1 VHPDRPMCREVVGC
15 VPGGGREPLVWV
27 AFPGGHG
34 FCGQACVPASW
45 NWLGSRAQILFLL
58 FCFLLRR
65 IFRALSILGNS
76 VLRFIT

>member
-1 VHPDRPMCREVVGC
+1 MHPDRPTCREVV
-15 VPGGGREPLVWV
+15 VAFPRGREPLVCCV
-27 AFPGGHG
+27 PGGHG
-34 FCGQACVPASW
+34 SCGQACVPASW